1 MCYEVWHPTGL
12 KREASILEK
21 VVPMAL
27 EQELKTYEQN
37 VGTWAADRAGKY
49 VLIHGDQVVD
59 FLPPM
64 KTRSRQV
71 TRNSA

>member
-1 MCYEVWHPTGL
+1 
-12 KREASILEK
+12 
-21 VVPMAL
+21 MAL